1 MISSNARFAVLA
13 ILLACAAVF
22 LHTRTRQELLPPGP
36 PLSSLP
42 LQFAGWTGA
51 DMPFS
56 SRTLAVLGPGEYV
69 MRQYQGPPANGGVNV
84 DLFLAHR
91 LRANRQVLDSHLPTE
106 CLVGSGWSLDDS
118 GNSALSV
125 PGQPGFTANRYVVT
139 RGSERQLVLFW
150 FWAHGRSVASENWT
164 DFYLTLDSF
173 LTNRK
178 DYFLVRINTPLQP
191 GEEAGDAQQR
201 LFSFATQLNR
211 LLDRYS
217 SS

>member
-1 MISSNARFAVLA
+1 MISGNARFAVLA
-13 ILLACAAVF
+13 LLLAGAAIF
-22 LHTRTRQELLPPGP
+22 LHMRGRQELLPPGP
-36 PLSSLP
+36 PLLSLP
-42 LQFAGWTGA
+42 LQFAGWSGA
-51 DMPFS
+51 DVPFAP
-56 SRTLAVLGPGEYV
+56 RTLAVLGPGEYLL
-69 MRQYQGPPANGGVNV
+69 RQYQQPTKGSTYV
-84 DLFLAHR
+84 DMFLAHR
-91 LRANRQVLDSHLPTE
+91 LRANRQILGSHLPTE

-118 GNSALSV
+118 GNSAISV

-164 DFYLTLDSF
+164 DFYLTLDS
-173 LTNRK
+173 LRTNRK

-191 GEEAGDAQQR
+191 GEAASDAQQR

-211 LLDRYS
+211 LLDHYS